1 MLVGLGLRLFR
12 GKSYHFKEKLYPSRW
27 FMPVIP
33 ALLKLGRQ
41 DYQFKPGKATEK
53 KILSQNKDKMK
64 KQ

>member
-1 MLVGLGLRLFR
+1 
-12 GKSYHFKEKLYPSRW
+12 
-27 FMPVIP
+27 MPVIP

>member
-12 GKSYHFKEKLYPSRW
+12 ESYHFKEKLYPARQ
-27 FMPVIP
+27 FMPVNL

-64 KQ
+64 Q